1 MKRFVLFLL
10 CALAACSTGRDA
22 ESDLVAIDVLL
33 DPEPSMAA
41 FAVAANER
49 IRGNFPAGF
58 TLGARN
64 APHITVLQRF
74 VRADDLIEVAAAVE
88 EVIQR
93 WDTAGLQLT
102 ATGFYFHPHEALG
115 LAGITVAPT
124 PALLEFQAAI
134 IAAVQPFS
142 VPDGTGAAFVQNPDG
157 VPISQSTVENM
168 NAFVSESSG
177 QNYDPHITLGL
188 AEPAFLDS
196 LVAEPFTP
204 IPFTPVSVSIYQ
216 LGDLGTA
223 RKKLWPRD

>member
-1 MKRFVLFLL
+1 LKRLALCLL
-10 CALAACSTGRDA
+10 LALTACSSGRDA

-33 DPEPSMAA
+33 DPEPSMVTVS
-41 FAVAANER
+41 VAANARLRE
-49 IRGNFPAGF
+49 NYPAGF
-58 TLGARN
+58 ALGADH

-74 VRADDLIEVAAAVE
+74 VRADDLDEVFGAVE

-115 LAGITVAPT
+115 LAGITVLPT
-124 PALLEFQAAI
+124 PELLDLQAEI

-142 VPDGTGAAFVQNPDG
+142 VPDGTEAAFVQNPDG

-196 LVAEPFTP
+196 LVGEPFTP

-223 RKKLWPRD
+223 RKKLWPKD